1 MQDETH
7 YKLMRLLEA
16 NPEMSQRDV
25 ARELDVSLG
34 KVNYCLRALI
44 RKGWI
49 KASNFKNSNNKAA
62 YRYLL
67 TPHGLKRRTSLAIRF
82 LHRKMREFEALRA
95 EIEQMRRDAEG
106 PKLREGY
113 SARRALDDRLR

>member
-7 YKLMRLLEA
+7 YKLMQLLKA

-25 ARELDVSLG
+25 ARQLGVSLG

-67 TPHGLKRRTSLAIRF
+67 TPHGLERRTSLAIRF
-82 LHRKMREFEALRA
+82 LRRKMREFEALRA

-106 PKLREGY
+106 PKLSEGY